1 MLSLE
6 EECELFSRYLI
17 GEKPTSY
24 VLEKYADAHENADLP
39 GAVHVTSFDSL
50 LLEIATFHPVTTAAV
65 DSYTAIFCSRAIF
78 RQKIVVLL
86 SILESSSPSYLH
98 FESPDPSS
106 KAVLL
111 LKMLAKVALF
121 GVRLLVS
128 MVVFLPLQ
136 SMSKLLSITRVR

>member
-6 EECELFSRYLI
+6 EECELFSWHLI

-24 VLEKYADAHENADLP
+24 VVEKYVDAHKNIL

-50 LLEIATFHPVTTAAV
+50 LLAIATFHPVATATV
-65 DSYTAIFCSRAIF
+65 DSYTAVFCSRAIF
-78 RQKIVVLL
+78 RQKVVVLL

-106 KAVLL
+106 KAVLVI
-111 LKMLAKVALF
+111 KMLAKVALF

-136 SMSKLLSITRVR
+136 SMFKLLSITRVR

>member
-6 EECELFSRYLI
+6 EECELFSHHLI

-24 VLEKYADAHENADLP
+24 VLKKYADAHKNIL
-39 GAVHVTSFDSL
+39 GVVQVTSFDSL
-50 LLEIATFHPVTTAAV
+50 LLEIATFHPVATAAV
-65 DSYTAIFCSRAIF
+65 DSYTAVFCNRAIF

-86 SILESSSPSYLH
+86 SILECSSPSYLH

-111 LKMLAKVALF
+111 IKMLAKIVFF

-128 MVVFLPLQ
+128 MVVLIPLQ
-136 SMSKLLSITRVR
+136 SMFKLRSITKAR

>member
-1 MLSLE
+1 MLNLE

-24 VLEKYADAHENADLP
+24 VLEKYVDAHKNIL

-50 LLEIATFHPVTTAAV
+50 LLEIATFHPVATATV
-65 DSYTAIFCSRAIF
+65 DSYAAVFCSRAIF
-78 RQKIVVLL
+78 RQKVVVLL

-106 KAVLL
+106 KAVLVI
-111 LKMLAKVALF
+111 KMLAKVAFF

-136 SMSKLLSITRVR
+136 SMFKLLSITRVR

>member
-1 MLSLE
+1 MLNLE

-24 VLEKYADAHENADLP
+24 VLEKYVDAHKNIL

-50 LLEIATFHPVTTAAV
+50 LLEIATFHPVATATV
-65 DSYTAIFCSRAIF
+65 DSYTAVFCSGAIF
-78 RQKIVVLL
+78 RQKVVVLL
-86 SILESSSPSYLH
+86 SILESSSPSYVH

-106 KAVLL
+106 KAVLVI
-111 LKMLAKVALF
+111 KMLAKVAFF

-136 SMSKLLSITRVR
+136 SMFKLLSITRVR

>member
-1 MLSLE
+1 MLNLE

-24 VLEKYADAHENADLP
+24 VLEKYVDAHKNVL

-50 LLEIATFHPVTTAAV
+50 LLEIATFHPVATATV
-65 DSYTAIFCSRAIF
+65 DSYTAVFCNRAIF

-111 LKMLAKVALF
+111 IKMLAKIVFF

-136 SMSKLLSITRVR
+136 SMFKLLSITRVR